1 MQLLWGLRRAGL
13 FRLGQRPRF
22 DIWVVVVTQFGMSL
36 AFNFMAVFLPFYVTH
51 ISGLDQRAA
60 LIWVGV
66 IMSIASVS
74 AALTSPF
81 WGAMTDRWSPKALF
95 DKGLFSH
102 FALITLMAFTKSL
115 PLLAVFRFLQGLFGG
130 ISTIGLV
137 IVSVLAVPADV
148 PRWMGVF
155 QSAIT
160 LGQIVGPPLG
170 ALAAAYLGFRA
181 AFLLTSL
188 LIGAS
193 LALSFFWLSPI
204 PPQPGR
210 GQRAAA
216 SRPAVLF
223 AWLVGMAATMQ
234 IVFLPSVLPA
244 LLGEMQVT
252 GQGALLS
259 AGVVIMASGVTAT
272 AGTYL
277 FGRVAAKVS
286 TQRLIVLVG
295 VGGSLTVLLLGLTRD
310 PWSFTLVRMCQAGL
324 ISAILPL
331 TFSLFAQQGGG
342 TIGTLNSSRF
352 AGNAIGPLAGTLLL
366 SYGSPLLLYG
376 VLAAF
381 TLTVLLAFWGLA
393 EVS

>member
-1 MQLLWGLRRAGL
+1 
-13 FRLGQRPRF
+13 
-22 DIWVVVVTQFGMSL
+22 
-36 AFNFMAVFLPFYVTH
+36 
-51 ISGLDQRAA
+51 
-60 LIWVGV
+60 
-66 IMSIASVS
+66 
-74 AALTSPF
+74 
-81 WGAMTDRWSPKALF
+81 
-95 DKGLFSH
+95 
-102 FALITLMAFTKSL
+102 
-115 PLLAVFRFLQGLFGG
+115 
-130 ISTIGLV
+130 
-137 IVSVLAVPADV
+137 
-148 PRWMGVF
+148 
-155 QSAIT
+155 
-160 LGQIVGPPLG
+160 
-170 ALAAAYLGFRA
+170 
-181 AFLLTSL
+181 
-188 LIGAS
+188 
-193 LALSFFWLSPI
+193 
-204 PPQPGR
+204 
-210 GQRAAA
+210 
-216 SRPAVLF
+216 
-223 AWLVGMAATMQ
+223 
-234 IVFLPSVLPA
+234 
-244 LLGEMQVT
+244 
-252 GQGALLS
+252 
-259 AGVVIMASGVTAT
+259 MASGVTAT